1 MMATFAYAAIGI
13 LVILFVARLLREG
26 LAEERVGPTLEQ
38 EHLQGLPEQRF
49 LNLSERIFDP
59 ADYFWLKHDLRQA
72 GLARALVRA
81 RQRLAV
87 QWLGILKASIDELVR
102 VPERAPGKNPATSSP
117 ASGQLLWLILRF
129 HFLLAYALVVI
140 RLFGPYH
147 RLVPAF
153 NWRRLIPESSPRE
166 SPLNPVNFSH

>member
-1 MMATFAYAAIGI
+1 MTAILAYAAIGI
-13 LVILFVARLLREG
+13 LVILVVALLLRAAR
-26 LAEERVGPTLEQ
+26 AEERAGPSVGQ
-38 EHLQGLPEQRF
+38 GRLQGLPEQRF

-59 ADYFWLKHDLRQA
+59 ADYLWLKHDLGQPQH
-72 GLARALVRA
+72 ARALVRA

-87 QWLGILKASIDELVR
+87 QWLRILKASIDELVR
-102 VPERAPGKNPATSSP
+102 APEPALAGRSSTSGP
-117 ASGQLLWLILRF
+117 ANGQLLWLILRF

-153 NWRRLIPESSPRE
+153 NWRRFIPESSSRE
-166 SPLNPVNFSH
+166 SPLNPANFSH